1 MCIRDSDHVDGLM
14 LDLSENEW
22 ETAIL
27 LPTENFV
34 RDIRGKKFPYDKEL
48 VWEESSLTYYDRIKA
63 KRIVE

>member
-1 MCIRDSDHVDGLM
+1 M